1 MDATTISA
9 RSAPAGV
16 EPTMA
21 CRLPVVDSPSSIL
34 NPPSSSTFRLPCAFP
49 PDRSDA
55 SRAFAVK
62 EAGRGDCGFVHSIH
76 TGSVVDGPGVR
87 MVLWTTGCLLRC
99 QYCHNPDTWH
109 MKDGRPMALEQVM
122 AEIEKYRRFMQVTRG
137 GVTISGGEPMVQA
150 PFVARILRECKQ
162 RGIHTCLDTNG
173 FLTERMSDE
182 DLEAVDLVLL
192 DIKSFDP
199 ETHLRVTGQPVEPVL
214 EFAARLA
221 ALGKPTWIRFVLVP
235 GLTDDP
241 ENVDGLADFVAT
253 LPNVERVE
261 VLPFH
266 QMGASKWDRLGVEY
280 PLRGTDPPS
289 RELVDRVIQQF
300 RARGLQAR

>member
-1 MDATTISA
+1 MHTT
-9 RSAPAGV
+9 
-16 EPTMA
+16 
-21 CRLPVVDSPSSIL
+21 LPIRP
-34 NPPSSSTFRLPCAFP
+34 PCAFAP
-49 PDRSDA
+49 ERCDA
-55 SRAFAVK
+55 SRAFVVK
-62 EAGRGDCGFVHSIH
+62 EAGRDDRGFLHSIH

-109 MKDGRPMALEQVM
+109 MKDGRPMTLEQVM
-122 AEIEKYRRFMQVTRG
+122 AEIEKYRRFMQVAKG

-150 PFVARILRECKQ
+150 PFVARIFRECKE

-173 FLTERMSDE
+173 FLTERMRDE

-199 ETHLRVTGQPVEPVL
+199 KTHLRVTGQPVEPVL
-214 EFAARLA
+214 TFAARLA
-221 ALGKPTWIRFVLVP
+221 ALGKPMWIRFVLVP

-241 ENVDGLADFVAT
+241 ENVEGLAAFVAT

-266 QMGASKWDRLGVEY
+266 QMGASKWERRGIPY
-280 PLRGTDPPS
+280 PLRDTRPPD
-289 RELVDRVIQQF
+289 RVLVDRVVDQF
-300 RARGLQAR
+300 RSHGLDVR